1 MNINVEKLEPLQH
14 GEGKFGKCYILDKGT
29 IYKEFKPDIEEELII
44 YKENLMPLV
53 GKENETFILPR
64 HLNCQNGILLGYTM
78 RYINA
83 PCLKRLGHNIS
94 LSQLALATPKV
105 YQDIENL
112 SNNRIISEDVT
123 DRNILFNGNIHI
135 IDSDFYTIGD
145 NKDKI
150 LLKNRKNYNQAILAY
165 ICETSMNK
173 NEIEEFIMNDFY
185 LKYMYNL
192 LEYGASKEV
201 MVGFLTT
208 LKTKVSEYAGRET
221 DNLKDIY
228 KILKK

>member
-1 MNINVEKLEPLQH
+1 MKIDVEKLKPLEH
-14 GEGKFGKCYILDKGT
+14 GEGKFGKCYILDEGT

-44 YKENLMPLV
+44 CEENLLPLV

-64 HLNCQNGILLGYTM
+64 YLNCEDDILLGYTM

-94 LSQLALATPKV
+94 LSKLALATPQV

-112 SNNRIISEDVT
+112 SNKKIISADVS
-123 DRNILFNGNIHI
+123 DRNILFNDNIHI
-135 IDSDFYTIGD
+135 IDSDFYTLGD
-145 NKDKI
+145 NIDKI
-150 LLKNRKNYNQAILAY
+150 LLENRKNYNQAILSY
-165 ICETSMNK
+165 ICETSMTK

-185 LKYMYNL
+185 LKYLYNL
-192 LEYGASKEV
+192 LERGGSKEA
-201 MVGFLTT
+201 MIGFLTT
-208 LKTKVSEYAGRET
+208 LKIKISEYAGKEV
-221 DNLKDIY
+221 DNLKDVY